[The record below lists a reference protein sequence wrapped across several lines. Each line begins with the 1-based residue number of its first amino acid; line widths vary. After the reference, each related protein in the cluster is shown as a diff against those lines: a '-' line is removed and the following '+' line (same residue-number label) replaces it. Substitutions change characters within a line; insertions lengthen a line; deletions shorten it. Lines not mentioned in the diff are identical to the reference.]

1 MTASTELARLRAHAD
16 GFHALAVDL
25 EALRRRR
32 AAADTEVMRRFIA
45 QPGRR
50 LHLAYLIWYVTS
62 AYPVA
67 LT

>member
-32 AAADTEVMRRFIA
+32 AAADTEVMRRLIVA

-50 LHLAYLIWYVTS
+50 LHLAYLFGM
-62 AYPVA
+62 
-67 LT
+67 